1 MSFATDKWFKH
12 IRGEVITEGLA
23 DIGLDEMIQKE
34 IEAKMPEA
42 SEKGRMWVGTAWKS
56 LDGKRVSNYGWF
68 EGYLR
73 NATAGATLDAFQRGD
88 NNILLDLIST
98 YTAQPA
104 GKWPKAKRKF
114 AKNVLKFNFP
124 DDAARQVLIDFKV
137 LEKRTWNWF
146 ISRIENVIVTLNQNP
161 NNYDMIKTIPPSDY
175 TAAEEVCFDYQQTR
189 EDPEQVINT
198 FEDGSYWYDLD
209 TYQCEME
216 GNRMGHCGTDQRG
229 TLYSL
234 RKKDPGKKAS
244 KSYITIAYNA
254 DERTIYQIKGR
265 QNTCP
270 PQELWR
276 HIATFI
282 EIMGA
287 EKLEETGEYSNE
299 PEEFEELGQ
308 WLDEN
313 AGISFEGSF
322 EKRMEEFRQ
331 EVERLENDWERS
343 EYFQQVDFDGV
354 SIDTLDYDEN
364 VVSTW
369 AASVSSIASKL
380 PFDLTEEAMR
390 TLLAVGS
397 EDSADL
403 ALGDEI
409 EERIRKIVQE
419 EDRNDILDNNV
430 IQYYTA
436 YLIKADNYAQ
446 AFLKADNMSR
456 LMREDREQLTKGSD
470 TYVVLWD
477 ISRELEEYAADNFD
491 TTDADAFGE
500 WYKAVNEMVDD
511 LGDSVDAI
519 EDLLISRKL
528 IGANQIKAFKA
539 KIDQEFNNFAVATTR
554 SRKGE
559 YDIMATG
566 LLFKTTA
573 AEMETIVDLGFLN
586 DFYSMGNWGYYTSEQ
601 FKTYVI
607 TKLKQKEAQAVQFA
621 KNQMKL
627 NFGEKYEEKIESLW
641 DKINSSDTIKKS
653 FYNQIFVGFRPSVPK
668 KLSNPRPAQTVE
680 RDSAF
685 GYKIEVILNNQ
696 TIEFFGPFLEYYD
709 NNFELVTGA
718 IDYALKTM
726 ISAKAK
732 KYKTQSG
739 NDTNLPTQEGLI
751 TEGYANFLQRL
762 GMLIETMKKAAAGPI
777 KDQLAKWDAED
788 QGESLQEADKP
799 LDVRLYEIDYVMS
812 YPLGQGF
819 EITDIHNIIRA
830 IPDVTTVRTV
840 GNAKRSQGNRTLS
853 LQRLKFALRGQKNR
867 IEWVRQVLLLQI
879 HKISPKIRIHKVDR
893 AELISSSRQSL
904 EESYYNSTM
913 RQSPGR
919 TTPLP
924 SIQNLIDDWV
934 EGGVMYDQPTN
945 HNLTRYSVMMPV
957 EDLKHLCGREPRK
970 HGHHFDAGYQNFIQN
985 GTRDPI
991 YLAIGKNGRAKI
1003 TGNEDDLRYAIKA
1016 GVEEVPVFISYQRQ
1030 V

>member
-12 IRGEVITEGLA
+12 LHEEILIEGLA
-23 DIGLDEMIQKE
+23 DIGLDEDIQQE
-34 IEAKMPEA
+34 IMAKLPEA
-42 SEKGRMWVGTAWKS
+42 SEKSRVWVGNSWKS
-56 LDGKRVSNYGWF
+56 LKGPRLSSYGWF
-68 EGYLR
+68 EYLSSKIYTERGKTFQTPQEEGGYNLVL
-73 NATAGATLDAFQRGD
+73 N
-88 NNILLDLIST
+88 LLSV
-98 YTAQPA
+98 YTMQSVA
-104 GKWPKAKRKF
+104 KWPKAKRQFIKAVRKGGF
-114 AKNVLKFNFP
+114 SEEQAK
-124 DDAARQVLIDFKV
+124 QVLLDFKN
-137 LEKRTWNWF
+137 LEMRCWRWF
-146 ISRIENVIVTLNQNP
+146 SSRIENVLTTLNQNP
-161 NNYDMIKTIPPSDY
+161 NNYEMIKSIPPGDY
-175 TAAEEVCFDYQQTR
+175 EEAEDVCLDYQLTR
-189 EDPEQVINT
+189 EDPEQIIHT
-198 FEDGSYWYDLD
+198 FEDGSYWYDLQ

-234 RKKDPGKKAS
+234 RKQDAGKKAS

-270 PQELWR
+270 PRELWG
-276 HIATFI
+276 HIETFV

-287 EKLEETGEYSNE
+287 EKLEETGEYSND
-299 PEEFEELGQ
+299 PYDFQELGTYLDDATGIQ
-308 WLDEN
+308 FVGSIEKRLQEFTEEVETFERDFERSDYAALAEREGLYVELDEY
-313 AGISFEGSF
+313 G
-322 EKRMEEFRQ
+322 
-331 EVERLENDWERS
+331 
-343 EYFQQVDFDGV
+343 DGDAPTW
-354 SIDTLDYDEN
+354 SDTLN
-364 VVSTW
+364 
-369 AASVSSIASKL
+369 SIAAEL
-380 PFDLTEEAMR
+380 PFNVDEKLFF
-390 TLLAVGS
+390 TLYNREDY
-397 EDSADL
+397 EDSVGID
-403 ALGDEI
+403 I
-409 EERIRKIVQE
+409 EEEMLEIIKN
-419 EDRNDILDNNV
+419 EDRNDIFGGNYFSEPH
-430 IQYYTA
+430 I
-436 YLIKADNYAQ
+436 YL
-446 AFLKADNMSR
+446 LKADSAKEAM
-456 LMREDREQLTKGSD
+456 TKC
-470 TYVVLWD
+470 
-477 ISRELEEYAADNFD
+477 DNFRSTFD
-491 TTDADAFGE
+491 TTPKKLLEGEKSYIVAWAIDDAYTEYAKSFSFPTEADSYEE
-500 WYKAVNEMVDD
+500 WLSGVEDLVDD

-586 DFYSMGNWGYYTSEQ
+586 DFYSTGSGYYTSEQ

-627 NFGEKYEEKIESLW
+627 NFGEKYEQKIESLW

-653 FYNQIFVGFRPSVPK
+653 FYNQIFVGFQPSVPRK
-668 KLSNPRPAQTVE
+668 VSNPRPAQSVE

-726 ISAKAK
+726 ISSKAK
-732 KYKTQSG
+732 NYKKQSDS
-739 NDTNLPTQEGLI
+739 DTNL
-751 TEGYANFLQRL
+751 
-762 GMLIETMKKAAAGPI
+762 
-777 KDQLAKWDAED
+777 
-788 QGESLQEADKP
+788 SLQETP
-799 LDVRLYEIDYVMS
+799 LDVRVYEIDFVMS

-819 EITDIHNIIRA
+819 EMTDIHNIIRA

-840 GNAKRSQGNRTLS
+840 GETKKTQGNRTVS
-853 LQRLKFALRGQKNR
+853 LQRLKFALQGQSPRN
-867 IEWVRQVLLLQI
+867 EWVKKVLLPQI
-879 HKISPKIRIHKVDR
+879 RKISPAIRLHKVQR
-893 AELISSSRQSL
+893 ANIVSGDKQKL
-904 EESYYNSTM
+904 EELYYQTSM

-919 TTPLP
+919 TTPVP
-924 SIQNLIDDWV
+924 AIQSLIDDWV
-934 EGGVMYDQPTN
+934 QGGVMYDMPTN
-945 HNLTRYSVMMPV
+945 INLTRYSVMMPV
-957 EDLKHLCGREPRK
+957 EELKHLMCRVPRK
-970 HGHHFDAGYQNFIQN
+970 HGHHFDAGYQKFIEN
-985 GTRDPI
+985 GPRDPI